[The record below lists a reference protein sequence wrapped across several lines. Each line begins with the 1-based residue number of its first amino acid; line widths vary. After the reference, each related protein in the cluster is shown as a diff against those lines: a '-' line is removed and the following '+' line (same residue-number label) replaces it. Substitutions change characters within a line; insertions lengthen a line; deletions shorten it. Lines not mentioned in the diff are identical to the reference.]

1 MLLMYFVVTPLC
13 FSESQSVISLPDT
26 SCPALLWQTDP
37 DGETLPQ
44 INAALFLSPGG
55 RKFKDLLLA
64 LTQFVLIKS
73 LQKLGEAAVGM
84 GKLLGGDI
92 CVVETCDSRG
102 TVS

>member
-1 MLLMYFVVTPLC
+1 MLLMHFFATPLC
-13 FSESQSVISLPDT
+13 FSKSQPVISLPDT
-26 SCPALLWQTDP
+26 SCPVLLAQTDP

-44 INAALFLSPGG
+44 INAALFLSPGS

-64 LTQFVLIKS
+64 LTQFVMIKS
-73 LQKLGEAAVGM
+73 LQKLGGTAVGM
-84 GKLLGGDI
+84 WKLLGVDI